1 MGFLDNLESNLKA
14 LESREGRDPRERGL
28 RAEDRA
34 RAAASAPWA
43 SKLKRSAYVETL
55 LAATAPAAHRLRSK
69 IYIAWLDTTLRLES
83 RGKKLDL
90 RPTPGGVVAVFL
102 EGGRETH
109 SEAVDLDRGPGDLLD
124 RWLTAVA
131 AVPQ

>member
-1 MGFLDNLESNLKA
+1 MSFLDNLENNLKA
-14 LESREGRDPRERGL
+14 LESRDERGSMDNG
-28 RAEDRA
+28 RSEEDRA

-69 IYIAWLDTTLRLES
+69 IYIAWLDTSLRLES

-90 RPTPGGVVAVFL
+90 RPTPRGILAVFL
-102 EGGRETH
+102 EDGRETH
-109 SEAVDLDRGPGDLLD
+109 SEPVDLEKPPGDLLD
-124 RWLTAVA
+124 RWLA
-131 AVPQ
+131 AVVSAPQ